1 MSREKALKGYER
13 KDYLGSGSFGEVW
26 KGLHTESGRDVAIK
40 MLSRRRAI
48 HPGCLQDREERLQI
62 LCVNLLSQE
71 DLEVDEDFYVISP
84 LMKASVHSRAGQAY
98 NDPMKAMRWFEDTA
112 KAVAAAHKK
121 GWVHGHLKPT
131 NILLAE
137 NDEIRVADL
146 GQVPVVEFYR
156 TNPDE
161 VWYVAPEMA
170 AAGSKPNPSWDIY
183 ALGAVFYHIL
193 TGTPPR
199 STDAANQA
207 LAKLKRPAELWAKY
221 AEMLPELPLTPLVK
235 HNPKVPIKFADLI
248 ENCLELDPEKRPQD
262 IASILVWIERVI
274 HGIPEKK
281 DPNAPKP
288 LGQRIFEWMMASKAR
303 AAALIGVVVLGMAGI
318 GVLISLKQANR
329 RQAEQYFESGKQA
342 EGQAAVLYY
351 LQAAQLV
358 PDERKY
364 RDAIAKIMA
373 ERPSLVFY
381 RELGHANPGD
391 FGLLSPTGTYALIA
405 GKKPSLFKDHTEMP
419 FIAGGGEITAAAFS
433 PDGKYVF
440 ASGPL
445 ETRLWDL
452 EKKDVATTFKLKAP
466 ADYVAYS
473 SDGKTVVTAS
483 GHSVTI
489 WDAATGKPVQQV
501 GVKGK
506 VVALSQRT
514 VASLKNDVIVSD
526 FNGKTLRI
534 VPGGSN
540 EFKLV
545 KFSPKGDRLI
555 TSDANK
561 AVLWEVGAPFMKP
574 LNAPAT
580 DTGFGAGNNVVVVD
594 SSGRARE
601 WNTESGTP
609 TTPAAIHPDGIV
621 SVALSSDE
629 QWALVQTSSG
639 FWMGRAAPLVEPE
652 PDGADWD
659 EPIDLLEAECQLYS
673 NALFAG
679 GTMTQLTPEKFR
691 WLKARWDQLG
701 RDHSRKCNVPAANA
715 WLRLRTPPA
724 AASSET
730 PKPAQTPDSGEG
742 GSPTPDATPKENPSP
757 KAE

>member
-1 MSREKALKGYER
+1 MAREKALKGYER

-71 DLEVDEDFYVISP
+71 DLEVDEDLYVISP

-98 NDPMKAMRWFEDTA
+98 NDPMKGIRWFEDTC
-112 KAVAAAHKK
+112 KALAAAHKK

-137 NDEIRVADL
+137 KDEIRVADL
-146 GQVPVVEFYR
+146 GQVPVMEFYR
-156 TNPDE
+156 TTPEE

-170 AAGSKPNPSWDIY
+170 AAGAKPNPSWDIY

-207 LAKLKRPAELWAKY
+207 LAKFKRPEDLWAKY
-221 AEMLPELPLTPLVK
+221 AELLPETTLQPLVK

-248 ENCLELDPEKRPQD
+248 ENCLDLDPEKRPQD
-262 IASILVWIERVI
+262 IQAILVWLERVI

-288 LGQRIFEWMMASKAR
+288 LGQRILEWVIASKAR
-303 AAALIGVVVLGMAGI
+303 AAAVLGVVVIGMIGV

-329 RQAEQYFESGKQA
+329 RQAEQYFESGQQA
-342 EGQAAVLYY
+342 EGQTAVLYY

-364 RDAIAKIMA
+364 RDAIAKIMN
-373 ERPSLVFY
+373 EKPSLVFY
-381 RELGHANPGD
+381 RDLARANPGD
-391 FGLLSPTGTYALIA
+391 FGLLSSKGTYALIG
-405 GKKPSLFKDHTEMP
+405 GKKPSLFKDHSELP
-419 FIAGGGEITAAAFS
+419 FIASGGEITAAAFS
-433 PDGKYVF
+433 PDEKF
-440 ASGPL
+440 LLTSGPL
-445 ETRLWDL
+445 ATQLWDL
-452 EKKDVATTFKLKAP
+452 EKKEKGVTFKLKKA
-466 ADYVAYS
+466 ADFVAYS
-473 SDGKTVVTAS
+473 NDGKTVVTAS
-483 GHSVTI
+483 SNGVTV
-489 WDAATGKPVQQV
+489 WDAGTGKPVQQV
-501 GVKGK
+501 EVKGK

-526 FNGKTLRI
+526 FKGKTLRI

-540 EFKLV
+540 EFKLIR
-545 KFSPKGDRLI
+545 FSPEGDKLI

-580 DTGFGAGNNVVVVD
+580 GTGFGAGNNVVVVD
-594 SSGRARE
+594 GSGRARE

-609 TTPAAIHPDGIV
+609 TTPVVTHPDDIV
-621 SVALSSDE
+621 EVSLSANE
-629 QWALVQTSSG
+629 QWALVETKTG
-639 FWMGRAAPLVEPE
+639 FWMGRAEPLVESG

-659 EPIDLLEAECQLYS
+659 EPVDLLEAECQLYS

-679 GTMTQLTPEKFR
+679 GSMTQLTPDKFR

-701 RDHSRKCNVPAANA
+701 RDHSRKCVVPNNNA

-724 AASSET
+724 AAPAET
-730 PKPAQTPDSGEG
+730 PVPET
-742 GSPTPDATPKENPSP
+742 PTPTPASSPKENASP